1 MGYKEMYEIMVS
13 ETEKAINTLIE
24 AQQKCE
30 EIYIS
35 SSEKPADE
43 PDNPQ

>member
-1 MGYKEMYEIMVS
+1 MDYKEMYEIMVS

-35 SSEKPADE
+35 GSEE
-43 PDNPQ
+43 VTGESDNP

>member
-35 SSEKPADE
+35 GSEEPTDE
-43 PDNPQ
+43 SDNPQ